1 MFILQPVYAASG
13 PCKVRM
19 GSEAMDGDHTRSK
32 RHSVSGFP
40 RRMNHSEDMH
50 TPRENQVDGCRKAP
64 YIEFRARI

>member
-32 RHSVSGFP
+32 RRLVSGFP
-40 RRMNHSEDMH
+40 RRMTHSEDAYS
-50 TPRENQVDGCRKAP
+50 TRESG
-64 YIEFRARI
+64 